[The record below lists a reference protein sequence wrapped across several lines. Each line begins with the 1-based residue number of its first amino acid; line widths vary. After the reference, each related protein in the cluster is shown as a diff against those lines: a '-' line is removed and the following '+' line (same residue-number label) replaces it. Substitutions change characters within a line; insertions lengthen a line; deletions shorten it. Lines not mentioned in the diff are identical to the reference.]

1 MVITKTIKVDS
12 KKELD
17 MINITDKVQ
26 DAVGRSGAK
35 TGTVTIFVPGATG
48 AITAIEYENGL
59 LKDFAGAL
67 EKIAPK
73 HLDYEHHKKWD
84 DDNGRS
90 HVKASLIGPDMTVP
104 FKDEKLILG
113 TWQAIVFVELDTRPR
128 EREIILQI
136 LGE

>member
-1 MVITKTIKVDS
+1 MVVTKTIKVDS

-17 MINITDKVQ
+17 IINITDKVQ
-26 DAVGRSGAK
+26 DAVANSGAK
-35 TGTVTIFVPGATG
+35 AGIVTVFVPGATG
-48 AITAIEYENGL
+48 AITVIEYENGL
-59 LKDFAGAL
+59 LKDFADSL

-104 FKDEKLILG
+104 FKDKKLMLG

-128 EREIILQI
+128 AREIILQI